1 MRKNSPHYV
10 DELEVSDDES
20 SPDNSSKNERKI
32 TNNSNLVKG
41 GQPGVLLNGFG
52 EKFKDLEGSSEEIQ
66 RTKETPLSFLQQ
78 LDARIKSSKKESE
91 KLRWV
96 LCGKFL
102 AGFYLQP
109 FKLLFETI
117 Q

>member
-10 DELEVSDDES
+10 EELEVSDDES

-91 KLRWV
+91 KLR
-96 LCGKFL
+96 
-102 AGFYLQP
+102 
-109 FKLLFETI
+109 
-117 Q
+117 

>member
-1 MRKNSPHYV
+1 MRKNSPNYV

-20 SPDNSSKNERKI
+20 SPDNSSTNENKI

-41 GQPGVLLNGFG
+41 GQPGVLFNGFE
-52 EKFKDLEGSSEEIQ
+52 EKSKDLEGSSEEIQ
-66 RTKETPLSFLQQ
+66 RTKETPVSFLQQ

-96 LCGKFL
+96 LCGKFQ
-102 AGFYLQP
+102 AGFYFQP
-109 FKLLFETI
+109 FKFLFETI